1 MSGEP
6 AHKRKPLKRLDF
18 AQIMLRQDGKCGCIL
33 LPTLHPVFADF
44 PICGQKLNAQEGII
58 DEHMLPLAAGG
69 SNDLKNRALLRKPC
83 AKVKTSGYDCAVI
96 AKIARLAGKAG
107 QQVRRALGKTKQI
120 PSRGFDKT
128 KTRGF
133 DGKVMERKP

>member
-1 MSGEP
+1 
-6 AHKRKPLKRLDF
+6 
-18 AQIMLRQDGKCGCIL
+18 
-33 LPTLHPVFADF
+33 
-44 PICGQKLNAQEGII
+44 
-58 DEHMLPLAAGG
+58 MLPLAAGG
-69 SNDLKNRALLRKPC
+69 SNDLENRALLRKPC

-120 PSRGFDKT
+120 PPRGFDKT

-133 DGKVMERKP
+133 DGNVRERKP